1 MEENQIEYYED
12 KLKYE
17 MDPSDLFDAINN
29 NEAIVVVDARKDFAY
44 QKERIPKAINLP
56 HREMNEETVNHF
68 DQSKT
73 YVCYCDGIGCNASTK
88 GALNLAKLGFK
99 TKELIGGLE
108 WWKIDG
114 YATEGADAMDGL
126 EITCSC

>member
-1 MEENQIEYYED
+1 
-12 KLKYE
+12 

-29 NEAIVVVDARKDFAY
+29 YQAIVVVDVRKDFAY
-44 QKERIPKAINLP
+44 QKERIPGAINLP
-56 HREMNEETVNHF
+56 HRKMNEETVNHL

-88 GALNLAKLGFK
+88 GALNMTKLGFK

-114 YATEGADAMDGL
+114 YATKGTHAMKGL
-126 EITCSC
+126 EITCAC